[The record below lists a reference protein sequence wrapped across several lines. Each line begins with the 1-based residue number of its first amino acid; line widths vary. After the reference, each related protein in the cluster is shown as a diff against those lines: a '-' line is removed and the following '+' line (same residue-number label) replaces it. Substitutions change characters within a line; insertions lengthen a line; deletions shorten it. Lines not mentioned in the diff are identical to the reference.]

1 MPKKNP
7 EKNIPKFNMQL
18 LEQLDI
24 LVNRHT

>member
-1 MPKKNP
+1 MLKKKS
-7 EKNIPKFNMQL
+7 EKNIPKFDKQL